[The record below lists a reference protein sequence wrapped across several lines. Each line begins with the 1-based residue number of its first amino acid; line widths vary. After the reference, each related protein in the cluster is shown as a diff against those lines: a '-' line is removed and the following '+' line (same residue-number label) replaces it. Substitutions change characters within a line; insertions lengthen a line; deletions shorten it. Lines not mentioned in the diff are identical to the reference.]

1 MNYSEALKQKETLVT
16 NLKATVMARKK
27 SIEELLEKKKLLE
40 KECQEKYGIPL
51 SDVSDKLKS
60 LKSEIESLFKE
71 ISDEVEEIE
80 RTVKSS

>member
-27 SIEELLEKKKLLE
+27 SIEDLLEKKKLLE